1 MHIPDGFLTTPIMAL
16 TWIITLV
23 VIAYAIKQTKNKL
36 TDAHI
41 PLMGILA
48 AFVFAAQM
56 LNIPVAAGTSGH
68 FLGGVLVAIFVGPW
82 AGTVIMACV
91 FIVQAL
97 IFQDGG
103 ILAMGANIFNMGIIG
118 TLCGYYI
125 YTALKKM
132 AHNKILAAGVT
143 SWLTVVLASAF
154 CSLELA
160 ASGTSPLHMVLPAM
174 VGVHTLIGIIEAA
187 ITIVV
192 ISTVLKSRPDL
203 LSLEVTS

>member
-1 MHIPDGFLTTPIMAL
+1 MHIPDGFLTTPIIVV

-23 VIAYAIKQTKNKL
+23 VIGYAIKRTKNKL

-103 ILAMGANIFNMGIIG
+103 LLAMGANIFNMGIIG

-125 YTALKKM
+125 YVALKK
-132 AHNKILAAGVT
+132 IVPSRLPAAGAT
-143 SWLTVVLASAF
+143 AWISVVLASIA

-160 ASGTSPLHMVLPAM
+160 ASGTSSLHLVLPAM
-174 VGVHTLIGIIEAA
+174 VGVHALIGIIEAA
-187 ITIVV
+187 ITVV
-192 ISTVLKSRPDL
+192 VLSTVLKSRPDL
-203 LSLEVTS
+203 LSLEVPS